1 MKTLSCFVLQIN
13 FSVCLRLAGVPPL
26 TGTGTLFI
34 HLNDEND
41 NVPMLEVN
49 TVNICLD
56 KEPTVANIVN
66 ICLDKEPTVANIKA
80 VDLDL
85 PPHSSPFHYELLGD
99 VKDKWRV
106 EPNYGNYAT
115 IYFTHPNPP
124 YTIPH

>member
-1 MKTLSCFVLQIN
+1 MTLLSCFVLQIN

-56 KEPTVANIVN
+56 KEPTVANI
-66 ICLDKEPTVANIKA
+66 KA

-85 PPHSSPFHYELLGD
+85 PPYSSPFHYELLGD

-106 EPNYGNYAT
+106 EPTHGNTT

-124 YTIPH
+124 YTISH